1 MLVCNSLQEA
11 KQTNKRII
19 IVKETSD
26 IINIGGITEVTAETM
41 GVVGFFSTRQEACDY
56 LKTLSTTI
64 QDEKYERVSC
74 VSYLVEEF
82 PSLKDFHNT
91 GDIIVEYIPKN
102 EEDMLV
108 YYTTA
113 YKPMLERSQQN
124 LEVWVNA

>member
-19 IVKETSD
+19 IVKETGD
-26 IINIGGITEVTAETM
+26 IVNINGITEVRAEFM
-41 GVVGFFSTRQEACDY
+41 KVVGFFSTKQEACDY
-56 LKTLSTTI
+56 LKTLSTSI
-64 QDEKYERVSC
+64 QEEKYERVSY

-82 PSLKDFHNT
+82 PSLKDFHNV
-91 GDIIVEYIPKN
+91 GDIIIEYMPKS

-108 YYTTA
+108 YHTTA
-113 YKPMLERSQQN
+113 YKSMIERSQQN